1 MAPLN
6 EETKHAK
13 GLRMISALSIM
24 MTLEIITI
32 IFHQLEATKKD
43 EDPCK
48 DSFLDLSLEVLG
60 RKFVPEF
67 ATEMCFY

>member
-6 EETKHAK
+6 EKTKHAK

-24 MTLEIITI
+24 MILEIITI
-32 IFHQLEATKKD
+32 IFHQLEPTKKD

-48 DSFLDLSLEVLG
+48 DSFLDLSLEVLD
-60 RKFVPEF
+60 RRFAAEF
-67 ATEMCFY
+67 AAEMCFY